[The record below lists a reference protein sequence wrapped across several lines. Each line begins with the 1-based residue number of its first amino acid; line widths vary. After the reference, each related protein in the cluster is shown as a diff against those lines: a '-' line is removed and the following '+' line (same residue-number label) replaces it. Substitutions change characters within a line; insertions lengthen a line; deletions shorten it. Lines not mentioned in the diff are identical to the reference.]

1 MKNILFVIVL
11 TCFYAMASGQS
22 FYSGELSKTIG
33 TSYKYPA
40 IGLGYGY
47 KYDLFAAEFGLKT
60 NHSEYYSLV
69 FLSVGAETKGKLL
82 VGANFGIGTTFNLPR
97 QDRVYVDG
105 RYEYISKGFDKNS
118 ITAIYTNAKLGYMV
132 LNGVYAYA
140 GYSYS
145 YDWSWAT
152 IGIKLT
158 SIQ

>member
-1 MKNILFVIVL
+1 MKRTSLIAIL
-11 TCFYAMASGQS
+11 TCYLAMASGQS
-22 FYSGELSKTIG
+22 FYTLETGKTIG
-33 TSYKYPA
+33 TKYVLPYAGLSYGFK
-40 IGLGYGY
+40 
-47 KYDLFAAEFGLKT
+47 KDLFTGEVGLKT
-60 NHSEYYSLV
+60 NFQEYYTLA
-69 FLSVGAETKGKLL
+69 FLSFGAETKGKLL

-97 QDRVYVDG
+97 NDRVYVDG